1 MKQNETT
8 GTGSG
13 LRGSAALLERP
24 AGRDLLECVRDAHR
38 AFPTG
43 VTVVTT
49 QVDGQPVGLAVN
61 AFSSVSMDPPLVLVC
76 VNSASQSHASLR
88 DSRHLGISILS
99 HEQFDVGMAFAR
111 SGGDKF
117 SGVDWRPGVNGA
129 PLIVDAAAS
138 FEVEMVQQIAAGTH
152 TIFLCRVVDAV
163 STGKAPLVYAGGGF
177 YDGALLVEATP

>member
-1 MKQNETT
+1 MKHNEMI
-8 GTGSG
+8 GIGSG
-13 LRGSAALLERP
+13 LRGSAALLERR
-24 AGRDLLECVRDAHR
+24 AQSDLHERVRDAHR

-43 VTVVTT
+43 VTVVST

-99 HEQFDVGMAFAR
+99 HEQSDVGMAFAR

-117 SGVDWRPGVNGA
+117 SGVDWRPGVNGT